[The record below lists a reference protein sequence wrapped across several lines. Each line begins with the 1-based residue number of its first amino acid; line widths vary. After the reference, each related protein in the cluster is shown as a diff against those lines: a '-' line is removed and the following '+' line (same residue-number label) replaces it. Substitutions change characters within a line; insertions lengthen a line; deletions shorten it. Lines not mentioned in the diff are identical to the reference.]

1 MHTPRSESRPRA
13 APRDQAQGLR
23 QLFAVSQVGRIALV
37 ANAHVAFS
45 SVLLERLSTAIG
57 VLGLN
62 ALVVDAADTSPPA
75 RELAAIDLAG
85 CIETLSPRLSYLA
98 ARGLPLRHVDTRGS
112 SASLL
117 DRLCAAAPRA
127 EALLVHAGAGDVARL
142 FADATLRP
150 VLLAA
155 DDAESLTS
163 AYASIKLLAQ
173 RKQATSFDLLLAA
186 PGASKRAAWIAER
199 LASCAQQF
207 LGVEMREWVAVD
219 PACDVREVPSA
230 ALLRLSA
237 EQIDVDGSAAVRQP
251 AMTQN

>member
-1 MHTPRSESRPRA
+1 
-13 APRDQAQGLR
+13 
-23 QLFAVSQVGRIALV
+23 
-37 ANAHVAFS
+37 
-45 SVLLERLSTAIG
+45 
-57 VLGLN
+57 
-62 ALVVDAADTSPPA
+62 
-75 RELAAIDLAG
+75 
-85 CIETLSPRLSYLA
+85 
-98 ARGLPLRHVDTRGS
+98 
-112 SASLL
+112 
-117 DRLCAAAPRA
+117 
-127 EALLVHAGAGDVARL
+127 
-142 FADATLRP
+142 

-199 LASCAQQF
+199 LASCAEKF

-251 AMTQN
+251 AMTLN